1 MSKLLLPLLLLLGT
15 LPRAFGQTD
24 LKQQIGD
31 TLNAIANRDIWV
43 GDVRVRNLYFN
54 HRAKTATIAVSSNL
68 SYLPFRPE
76 TVDELYAAIRAQ
88 LPPAY
93 KHYKLTCRVDRDNI
107 DQLVPNYYRSGK
119 PDKTRQF
126 RHKASAPPLVTNTST
141 PNRPTRG
148 LQGKHIALWPSHGW
162 HYDQRLARWEWQR
175 ARLLQTVED
184 LYTPSYVLPLLTPML
199 EHAGANV
206 LLPRERDT
214 QRHEVIV
221 DNDGGLA
228 DGRYEEHPAALVWG
242 NGDEA
247 GFAHVKDHYL
257 YDENPFRLGTYRQC
271 PTTRDEAQATTAAW
285 IPRLPEAGRYAV
297 YVSYHSLPTST
308 EAARYT
314 VHHRGGTTHFT
325 VNQRMG
331 GGTWIYLGTF
341 DFEGGLSPQNGRVEL
356 SNYDPEKNRVVTA
369 DAVKFGGGMGNMAR
383 SPLATDTLTLWSDTA
398 FVVTDTQGVLPDSVE
413 AFPPACFALLDS
425 LYPTGAA
432 RFTADSIV
440 RRGGLFARKGELQ
453 IMGRTARDTLV
464 HYPSPFYVPEVS
476 GYPRYAEGARYW
488 LQWAGVP
495 DSVYSRTGGHD
506 DYSDDFQSRG
516 FWVNYLSGG
525 SDVSPKDEGLHIPL
539 DAAIGFHTDA
549 GTTPGDS
556 IIGTLAICT
565 TFNTEREYVYKNGV
579 SRRASRDLA
588 DLVQT
593 QVVHDLRLTH
603 APEWTRRGLWDKSY
617 SESRVPEVPSMLLEL
632 LAHQNFADMRYG
644 LDPRFRFTVC
654 RAIYKGLLK
663 YFESVDGMERTVQ
676 PLPVEAFHIRF
687 TDHMEIELAWQP
699 VPDPLEPSARP
710 THYIIYTKMD
720 STGWDNGYL
729 LHDTRCR
736 FTLTPDHVY
745 SFRVTAVNEGGESF
759 PSETLSACRTS
770 ADKGTVLVVNA
781 FDRVS
786 APASFAVDSTY
797 AGFVN
802 ARDAG
807 VPYGTDLSFTG
818 EQYEFRRDVPWADD
832 DAPGFGASH
841 GNHEASPVAGN
852 TFDYPALHGQAIRQ
866 AGYSF
871 VSASKKAVLDGAVA
885 LTDYPTVDLILGKQ
899 RETFIGNRHAAPEF
913 QTFPL
918 ALQKKIAAYYQGG
931 GHLLVSGAHVA
942 SDLYQSADTTGR
954 DRRFVTEVLRCR
966 LRNAQGS
973 RSGAVRVVQSPAKD
987 FQPARFHLYDSP
999 NPHSYYVECTDA
1011 IEPIDARGYT
1021 VCRYADNNLS
1031 AGVATDAGTYKIC
1044 ALGFPFETIKE
1055 ENERNKLME
1064 AVLRFFR
1071 GKE

>member
-1 MSKLLLPLLLLLGT
+1 MHKSLLFVLLLLA
-15 LPRAFGQTD
+15 PVARAFAQAD
-24 LKQQIGD
+24 LKQQIAD
-31 TLNAIANRDIWV
+31 TLNAIANRDIWAGNV
-43 GDVRVRNLYFN
+43 TVRGLHFN
-54 HRAKTATIAVSSNL
+54 HRAKSATVVASSNL
-68 SYLPFRPE
+68 GYLPFRPE

-93 KHYKLTCRVDRDNI
+93 RHYKLTCRVDRDNI
-107 DQLVPNYYRSGK
+107 DQLVPNYYRTGK

-126 RHKASAPPLVTNTST
+126 LHEEASAPLVTNTST

-199 EHAGANV
+199 ERAGANV

-228 DGRYEEHPAALVWG
+228 SGRYEEHPAALVWSS
-242 NGDEA
+242 GDEE
-247 GFAHVKDHYL
+247 GFAHTKDHYL
-257 YDENPFRLGTYRQC
+257 YGENPFRLGTYRQC
-271 PTTRDEAQATTAAW
+271 PTTRDEAQATTATWQAC
-285 IPRLPEAGRYAV
+285 LPEAGRYAV
-297 YVSYHSLPTST
+297 YVSYHSLPAST

-314 VHHRGGTTHFT
+314 VYHRGGATHFT

-341 DFEGGLSPQNGRVEL
+341 DFEAGLPQRGNRVVL

-383 SPLATDTLTLWSDTA
+383 SPLVADTLTLWRDTA
-398 FVVTDTQGVLPDSVE
+398 FTVIDTQGVLPDSVA
-413 AFPPACFALLDS
+413 AFPPTSFARLDS

-432 RFTADSIV
+432 RFVADSIV
-440 RRGGLFARKGELQ
+440 RRTGLFARRGELR
-453 IMGRTARDTLV
+453 IMGRTARDTV
-464 HYPSPFYVPEVS
+464 AYRPSPFYVPEVS

-495 DSVYSRTGGHD
+495 DSVYSRTEGQD

-525 SDVSPKDEGLHIPL
+525 SDVSPRDGGLHIPL

-556 IIGTLAICT
+556 IIGTLAICS
-565 TFNTEREYVYKNGV
+565 TFNTDREYVYKNGV

-593 QVVHDLRLTH
+593 QIVRDLRLTH

-632 LAHQNFADMRYG
+632 LSHQNFADMRYG
-644 LDPRFRFTVC
+644 LDPRFRFTAC
-654 RAIYKGLLK
+654 RAVYKGLLK
-663 YFESVDGMERTVQ
+663 YFESVDGQKRVVQ

-687 TDHMEIELAWQP
+687 TAPYEIELTWQP
-699 VPDPLEPSARP
+699 VDDPLEPSAVAKQ
-710 THYIIYTKMD
+710 YIIYMQMD

-729 LHDTRCR
+729 LQDNRCR
-736 FTLTPDHVY
+736 FQLEPDRVY
-745 SFRVTAVNEGGESF
+745 NFRVTAVNEGGESF

-770 ADKGTVLVVNA
+770 QDKGTVLVVNG
-781 FDRVS
+781 FDRLG

-802 ARDAG
+802 GQDAG
-807 VPYGTDLSFTG
+807 MPYVADLSFTG

-841 GNHEASPVAGN
+841 GNHEAVPVAGN
-852 TFDYPALHGQAIRQ
+852 TFDYPVLHGQAIRR

-871 VSASKKAVLDGAVA
+871 VSASKRAVLDSLVHLA
-885 LTDYPTVDLILGKQ
+885 DYPIVDLILGNQ
-899 RETFIGNRHAAPEF
+899 RETFIGNRRAAPEY

-918 ALQKKIAAYYQGG
+918 ALQEQIAAFCQGG
-931 GHLLVSGAHVA
+931 GHLLVSGTYVA
-942 SDLYQSADTTGR
+942 SDLYHSPDTTGR
-954 DRRFVTEVLRCR
+954 DRRFVNEVLRCR

-973 RSGAVRVVQSPAKD
+973 RSGAVRVVQSPVPD
-987 FQPARFHLYDSP
+987 FRPARFHLYDRP
-999 NPHSYYVECTDA
+999 NPRSYYVESPDA
-1011 IEPIDARGYT
+1011 IEPVDARGYT

-1031 AGVATDAGTYKIC
+1031 AAVAADAGTYKIC
-1044 ALGFPFETIKE
+1044 TLGFPFETIKE

-1064 AVLRFFR
+1064 AVLRFFQR
-1071 GKE
+1071 